1 MRFAD
6 RHDAGR
12 RLAAELERYRGEDP
26 VVLGLARGGVVVGLE
41 VARALG
47 APLEV
52 LVVRKLGAPG
62 APEFAIGAMAP
73 DATLLDDRTVARLQV
88 PRSYLAA
95 VVARESGE
103 MARRERM
110 YRRGRHP
117 IPVERRTAIVVDDGL
132 ATGATARAAVR
143 SVRLRAP
150 RRVVFAAPVCSPE
163 GRDALRAEA
172 DDVVCLLCPADM
184 EAVGFWYQDFS
195 PTSDEEVLECL
206 RSAETGRVNA

>member
-6 RHDAGR
+6 RYDAGR

-26 VVLGLARGGVVVGLE
+26 VVLGLARGGVVVGFE
-41 VARALG
+41 VARAIG
-47 APLEV
+47 APLEA

-62 APEFAIGAMAP
+62 SPEFAIGAMAP
-73 DATLLDDRTVARLQV
+73 DATVVDDRTVAWLQV
-88 PRSYLAA
+88 PRDYLAA
-95 VVARESGE
+95 VIARESEE

-110 YRRGRHP
+110 YRGGRQ
-117 IPVERRTAIVVDDGL
+117 PVPVAGRTVIVVDDGL

-150 RRVVFAAPVCSPE
+150 RRIVFAAPICSRE

-172 DDVVCLLCPADM
+172 DDVVCLLCPEEMD
-184 EAVGFWYQDFS
+184 AVGFWYQDFS
-195 PTSDEEVLECL
+195 PTSDEEVLQCL
-206 RSAETGRVNA
+206 RSAETGRVSA